1 MIESGEHVRG
11 NTQPSTLFKWEGKA
25 MRLGGKERRVE
36 IRRADKNERKR
47 ARKGEMNLGAKVSE
61 RPGAGQGTG
70 RTGTGS
76 G

>member
-1 MIESGEHVRG
+1 
-11 NTQPSTLFKWEGKA
+11 

-47 ARKGEMNLGAKVSE
+47 VREGEINLGAKVSE
-61 RPGAGQGTG
+61 RPAAGQGTG
-70 RTGTGS
+70 RTGTGN